1 MCEGQYGKLSF
12 NLTFTFKIN
21 FRCDLVFKV
30 RQKKIGLLWYYF
42 NTNCQILYGAHERKH
57 W

>member
-1 MCEGQYGKLSF
+1 MENLTF